1 MASRAPAAMRLAL
14 VGEGYHVGRAACI
27 GDCLVLQEAQRFEP
41 VEVRSASALAAVR
54 WEVVTRYD
62 PERSDRRERAGF
74 PGVQH
79 VVAISD
85 LDAFALGP
93 ARKLQ
98 ARLRPGGSS
107 LRDRTASDRARRVA
121 VAALADLRST
131 VAQSAR
137 HAAFTL
143 LVRSADAP
151 VLSLRERTSPVGPDG
166 DRVPDRTGEPSAARS
181 PRYTGA
187 KGVSVT

>member
-1 MASRAPAAMRLAL
+1 MRWSMSASPGGVRRAISMASRAPAAIRVAL

-79 VVAISD
+79 VVAISG

-93 ARKLQ
+93 GAEAPSPPAARWVEPP
-98 ARLRPGGSS
+98 RP
-107 LRDRTASDRARRVA
+107 DRVGPRGPRRGRRARRSQV
-121 VAALADLRST
+121 DCRSVRET
-131 VAQSAR
+131 CGV
-137 HAAFTL
+137 HAPGEVCRRTGPEPTGTDQPS
-143 LVRSADAP
+143 RS
-151 VLSLRERTSPVGPDG
+151 RRGPCP
-166 DRVPDRTGEPSAARS
+166 RPDR
-181 PRYTGA
+181 
-187 KGVSVT
+187 